1 MIELRAT
8 GLIYRDPTLH
18 AWHPTLA
25 LLPNGDLLAAY
36 DLGETIGALDYC
48 TYLARSTDGGRSWT
62 EPMAFFTDPVAAP
75 ARRTVRI
82 STLADGTLIGAD
94 GAAIAIIPK
103 LAAGIPRRTA

>member
-8 GLIYRDPTLH
+8 GLIYRDSTLH

-48 TYLARSTDGGRSWT
+48 TYLCTLDRWR
-62 EPMAFFTDPVAAP
+62 PVRGLNQWPFSPIPLPRPPAAP
-75 ARRTVRI
+75 SA
-82 STLADGTLIGAD
+82 SA
-94 GAAIAIIPK
+94 P
-103 LAAGIPRRTA
+103 